1 MFHRP
6 LQVVSGAN
14 RGVETMARAESGI
27 LRYETTL
34 NPEAR
39 ERVKEIGW
47 ADLLVGIPSYRNGRT
62 IGEVL
67 EAVTEG
73 IATYLPDKRVV
84 LMNADGDSTDN
95 TVTKVKEIEISPN
108 VKKLCIVYKGKS
120 GKGLAIRSILEAAA
134 CLETKACVVVEARAP
149 GICPE
154 WLPRLVKPVLAGDDI
169 AFACYNKSAY
179 GASLADN
186 LFYPF
191 LRVFLSADLRE
202 PLCSEFCIRT
212 ELGEKLAGK
221 DVWETDVA
229 QFGVNVWI
237 AIQAL
242 VEGWDISQVPLG
254 FRGDPSGEPGDLL
267 DTRFEHSVGTLF
279 RLLTVHEDLWR
290 KGPPHRHLPFSRP
303 WNLDVTPPCRDCIGD
318 LMDGMHEGWEVYGED
333 WEAILSSETFSE
345 VTNLLAQDKGE
356 FVFSENLWASVVME
370 FAMSHNR
377 GDGDPDRIG
386 KSLLPLFYGRTATYV
401 EQTKELTLA
410 EREAIV
416 HKVVAAFLDLKSSFI
431 RQWSQYDSWFD
442 TDSGFWL
449 GA

>member
-1 MFHRP
+1 
-6 LQVVSGAN
+6 
-14 RGVETMARAESGI
+14 MARAESGI

-39 ERVKEIGW
+39 ERIREIGR

-62 IGEVL
+62 IGKVL
-67 EAVTEG
+67 EVVTEG
-73 IATYLPDKRVV
+73 IATYLRDKRVV

-95 TVTKVKEIEISPN
+95 TVSKVRETKTPAN

-120 GKGLAIRSILEAAA
+120 GKGLAVRSIFEAAA
-134 CLETKACVVVEARAP
+134 CLETKACLVVEARAP
-149 GICPE
+149 GIRPE
-154 WLPRLVKPVLAGDDI
+154 WLPWLIEPVLAGDDV

-179 GASLADN
+179 AASFVDN

-191 LRVFLSADLRE
+191 LRVFLNADLRE

-212 ELGEKLAGK
+212 ALGEELAGK

-242 VEGWDISQVPLG
+242 VEGWDISQVALG
-254 FRGDPSGEPGDLL
+254 FRGDPSGDPGDML
-267 DTRFEHSVGTLF
+267 DARFDHAVGTLF
-279 RLLTVHEDLWR
+279 RLLTVHEELWR
-290 KGPPHRHLPFSRP
+290 NGPPHRHLPFRRVR
-303 WNLDVTPPCRDCIGD
+303 NLDVTPPCRDCVGD
-318 LMDGMHEGWEVYGED
+318 LMYGMREGWEIYGKD
-333 WEAILSSETFSE
+333 WEAILSPETFAR
-345 VTNLLAQDKGE
+345 VLNLLALDVE
-356 FVFSENLWASVVME
+356 DFVFPETLWGNVIME

-377 GDGDPDRIG
+377 GDGDPDRIV

-401 EQTKELTLA
+401 RQTMELTLA
-410 EREAIV
+410 EREA
-416 HKVVAAFLDLKSSFI
+416 VVQRVLSAFSALKSSFI
-431 RQWSQYDSWFD
+431 RQWSEYDSWFD